1 MELTPH
7 ESQKLGECAI
17 AVSGTTMSRDM
28 ETMLDGP
35 SSAATIAFPPTV
47 RRAAETASGVLRAL
61 GTDGYMC
68 WGGAFWGS
76 AVRRV
81 VLPRTLKMLSS
92 YAFANCGNLEH
103 MMLPGGLERMGTGA
117 SRAAG

>member
-1 MELTPH
+1 MNR
-7 ESQKLGECAI
+7 S
-17 AVSGTTMSRDM
+17 M
-28 ETMLDGP
+28 ETMCGR
-35 SSAATIAFPPTV
+35 SRNTATIVRPWTV
-47 RRAAETASGVLRAL
+47 RRVAETASGVLRAL
-61 GTDGYMC
+61 GSDGYMC